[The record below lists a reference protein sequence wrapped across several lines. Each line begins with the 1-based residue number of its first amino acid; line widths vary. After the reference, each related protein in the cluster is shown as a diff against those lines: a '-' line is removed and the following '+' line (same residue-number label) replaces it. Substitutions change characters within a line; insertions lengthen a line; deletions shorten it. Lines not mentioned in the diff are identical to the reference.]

1 MKRNDT
7 KGYTLIE
14 LIIVL
19 AILSAML
26 LMASLRADLGTAAL
40 RSEAQSVRQ
49 RFFIFI
55 IISLFCKVQD
65 KTNGVKKRPDT

>member
-40 RSEAQSVRQ
+40 RSEAQSVISAMRYTRQ
-49 RFFIFI
+49 
-55 IISLFCKVQD
+55 
-65 KTNGVKKRPDT
+65 

>member
-55 IISLFCKVQD
+55 ITIPFL
-65 KTNGVKKRPDT
+65 